1 MTNIDQSI
9 GPGFLGFVVLFALA
23 LACWLLFRSL
33 TKHVRKV
40 KRDEERLA
48 AVDGE
53 AGGDVVADE
62 AHDG

>member
-9 GPGFLGFVVLFALA
+9 GPGFLGFLVLFALA
-23 LACWLLFRSL
+23 LACWFLFRSM

-40 KRDEERLA
+40 KRDEAALA
-48 AVDGE
+48 AVDRE
-53 AGGDVVADE
+53 AGGDVVAGE